1 VSLLKPSVVAGLEG
15 GGIFSF
21 SKASERFERP
31 VCFDEW
37 DGSPGP
43 SDEPGFV
50 GEDNLGSC
58 RLGSDD
64 GFNGEE
70 AGAFSM
76 VLLSEDEVGIANEKD
91 FL

>member
-1 VSLLKPSVVAGLEG
+1 MAGLEG

-31 VCFDEW
+31 VCLDRW
-37 DGSPGP
+37 CGSPGP
-43 SDEPGFV
+43 RDEAGFV
-50 GEDNLGSC
+50 GDGSLGSC

-64 GFNGEE
+64 GLTGEE
-70 AGAFSM
+70 AGAFSI
-76 VLLSEDEVGIANEKD
+76 VLFSDEEVGIANEKD